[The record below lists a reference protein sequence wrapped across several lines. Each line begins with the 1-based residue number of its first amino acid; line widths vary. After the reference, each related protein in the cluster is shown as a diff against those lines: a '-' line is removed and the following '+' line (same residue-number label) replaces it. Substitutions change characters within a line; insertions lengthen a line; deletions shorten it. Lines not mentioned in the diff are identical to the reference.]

1 MHCGIASCFTQLTGR
16 RGRLRNHVTHRGQN
30 RGADKRVLLAKIM
43 FCWLNNAP
51 PPPPPPPSGMS
62 GQWVLNK
69 SAADT
74 DTSMPQTPNPSFV
87 ICSDVPEEDSLFLQQ
102 LEFFHSRPW
111 NIVTLSMMGTVR
123 LGKAPPPLMPTGNR
137 SRLLEVDLPLP
148 HFWFVDRTCLPW
160 TFP

>member
-1 MHCGIASCFTQLTGR
+1 MFYAANRTQRKAAEPRDPPL
-16 RGRLRNHVTHRGQN
+16 
-30 RGADKRVLLAKIM
+30 GADKTE
-43 FCWLNNAP
+43 FCWLNNAPP